1 MKKKIFALVLCVA
14 MLAIA
19 IVGGTLAYFTDTKDQ
34 TNTFTA
40 GKVEIYMDEA
50 VVEEDN
56 NGNLVAKSND
66 ARTPNNQTYH
76 LFPGMTV
83 TKDPT
88 IAVRDGSENAYIG
101 AIITIKGDLEE
112 LYGTQWH
119 NLDITKD
126 NFVSGGIMKDSE
138 QDRNWNGLN
147 MVYKNADCVV
157 YQDYSNYAD
166 KEWKIYVFV
175 NAAKK
180 TGDTVT
186 LFDTLTINSSFDN
199 AEMAKLNNATVKV
212 EAYAVQQH
220 GFNDCFTAMTTAFK
234 DDFPF
239 ATTTTP

>member
-19 IVGGTLAYFTDTKDQ
+19 IVGGTLAYFTDNKAQ

-40 GKVEIYMDEA
+40 GNVYITLTEA
-50 VVEEDN
+50 QVKEN
-56 NGNLVAKSND
+56 AAGNLIADNTK
-66 ARTPNNQTYH
+66 ARTSENQSYK

-83 TKDPT
+83 HKDPT
-88 IAVRDGSENAYIG
+88 IEVTGSENAYIA
-101 AIITIKGDLEE
+101 AIITIKGDLEG

-138 QDRNWNGLN
+138 QDLDWNGLS
-147 MVYKNADCVV
+147 MVYKNANCVV
-157 YQDYSNYAD
+157 YQDYTNYAE

-199 AEMAKLNNATVKV
+199 DEMAKLNNATVKV

-220 GFNDCFTAMTTAFK
+220 GFDDCFTAMTTAFK
-234 DDFPF
+234 TEFPF
-239 ATTTTP
+239 ATTP